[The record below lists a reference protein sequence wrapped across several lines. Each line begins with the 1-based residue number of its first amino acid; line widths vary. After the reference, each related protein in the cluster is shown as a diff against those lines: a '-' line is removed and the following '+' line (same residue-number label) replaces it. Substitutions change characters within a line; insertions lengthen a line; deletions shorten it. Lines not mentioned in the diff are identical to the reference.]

1 MKNIRYLLTYLLLGS
16 VIFSSQSSA
25 MEEDELKSRFLS
37 SQPSGKVMQR
47 DLRLIAQ
54 VEITN
59 SDDMAKKGF
68 KHRWM
73 FRGPLPYDYEHVL
86 TEPILTALRDCPE
99 EIRSGLEERRCYLA
113 FNFDIAGTI
122 CGPVFARSGFETRDS
137 DGELGRCVTVL
148 DKNGLNT
155 NIFW

>member
-1 MKNIRYLLTYLLLGS
+1 MKNIKYLLTSLLLGG

-37 SQPSGKVMQR
+37 SQPGGKVMQR

-59 SDDMAKKGF
+59 SDNGEKIRS

-73 FRGPLPYDYEHVL
+73 FRGPLPYDYERVL
-86 TEPILTALRDCPE
+86 TEPTLTALRDCPE
-99 EIRSGLEERRCYLA
+99 EIRFGLAENRCYLS
-113 FNFDIAGTI
+113 FNFDIAGTMY
-122 CGPVFARSGFETRDS
+122 GPVIARSGFEARDS
-137 DGELGRCVTVL
+137 AGELGRCVTIL
-148 DKNGLNT
+148 DKNGLLSD
-155 NIFW
+155 IFW